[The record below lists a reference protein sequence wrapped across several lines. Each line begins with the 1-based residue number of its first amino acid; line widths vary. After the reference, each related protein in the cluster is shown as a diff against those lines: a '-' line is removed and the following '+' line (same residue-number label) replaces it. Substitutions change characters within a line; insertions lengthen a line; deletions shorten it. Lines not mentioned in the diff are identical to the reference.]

1 MQDWLLR
8 QWQDIRGN
16 FKFWLLGVI
25 ALGAMTAALAITRGL
40 LLWQQ
45 VLVDGTFLLLF
56 AWAVVAT
63 ARRGRPRYLI
73 TPENIEINV
82 RNWLDAT
89 EVNVRRLPADANI
102 HFGF

>member
-45 VLVDGTFLLLF
+45 VLVD
-56 AWAVVAT
+56 
-63 ARRGRPRYLI
+63 
-73 TPENIEINV
+73 
-82 RNWLDAT
+82 
-89 EVNVRRLPADANI
+89 
-102 HFGF
+102 